1 MKGIDCATPLTSDA
15 AKKIAAEGMKFVCRY
30 LVPER
35 LAWKR
40 LTRAEAEA
48 ITAAGLLIISVFET
62 TASRPAGG
70 AAAGEVDGRE
80 AMAEAKAIKQPPGSA
95 IYFAVDYD
103 AQAKDYNA
111 IEAYLRAAAK
121 QIEGYKVGV
130 YGSYAVIEE
139 MARRGVA
146 ECFWQ
151 TYAWSAGEKSGKD
164 DLHQYKNG
172 VAMAGI
178 TVDLNDSFGGE
189 GFWDTNPKPEPQPE
203 KIEYIEAF
211 NDVPKTHWAA
221 AEIQEC
227 AKKGLL
233 TGFTDGSFRP
243 EEPVTRA
250 QLAIVLLRLNFN

>member
-1 MKGIDCATPLTSDA
+1 MKGIDCATPLTSA
-15 AKKIAAEGMKFVCRY
+15 TATKLAAEGMKFACRY

-40 LTRAEAEA
+40 LTRAEAET
-48 ITAAGLLIISVFET
+48 ITEAGLSIISVFET

-70 AAAGEVDGRE
+70 AGAGEIDGRE

-95 IYFAVDYD
+95 IYFAVDYN
-103 AQAKDYNA
+103 AQPKDYNA

-121 QIEGYKVGV
+121 QIQGYKVGV
-130 YGSYAVIEE
+130 YGSFAVIEE
-139 MARRGVA
+139 MARRGAA

-151 TYAWSAGEKSGKD
+151 TYAWSAGKKSRKAN
-164 DLHQYKNG
+164 LHQYKNG

-189 GFWDTNPKPEPQPE
+189 GFWDTNPKTQPAPE

-221 AEIQEC
+221 KEIQEC
-227 AKKGLL
+227 ADKGLL
-233 TGFTDGSFRP
+233 DGFPDGSFKP
-243 EEPVTRA
+243 DEPVTRA
-250 QLAIVLLRLNFN
+250 QLATVLLRLK